1 MERKARGTKAESRRH
16 PGTLGSAVTGPSG
29 FRWSVA
35 LLVEEFPTSLD
46 GHNYFPLITYFL
58 RGCLLSI
65 TKI

>member
-1 MERKARGTKAESRRH
+1 M
-16 PGTLGSAVTGPSG
+16 
-29 FRWSVA
+29 
-35 LLVEEFPTSLD
+35 LVEEFPTSLD